1 MATSHDRDQ
10 PSFQITQHTDSSAD
24 TLIAGFAGV
33 GLAGLTTANHLV
45 DHLDLDEIGHITTST
60 LPAITPF
67 EDGTPR
73 HHSRLF
79 SRDDLDL
86 VVLVNELFVP
96 LWGADPFADAVVEWT
111 ETADVDEITVLAG
124 IPYPHGPADHRVFYI
139 ATEDYQDERLQDT
152 DISAMGQGF
161 LDGVNARLIARG
173 MDSTLRTGMFVTPV
187 HPQAPDVDAA
197 IRLLE
202 AVNTTYGLEID
213 AGPLEQFAAEVQQ
226 YYVQLAERLR
236 GVDEE
241 QRPDDS
247 MYM

>member
-10 PSFQITQHTDSSAD
+10 PSFQISQHEDSAAN
-24 TLIAGFAGV
+24 TLLAGFAGI

-45 DHLDLDEIGHITTST
+45 DHLDLNEIGHITTSA

-96 LWGADPFADAVVEWT
+96 LRGADPFADAVVEWT
-111 ETADVDEITVLAG
+111 ESTAVDEITVLAG
-124 IPYPHGPADHRVFYI
+124 IPYPHGPADHRVFYV
-139 ATEDYQDERLQDT
+139 ATEDYQDKRLYET

-173 MDSTLRTGMFVTPV
+173 MDSALRTGVFVTPV
-187 HPQAPDVDAA
+187 HAQAPDVDAA

-213 AGPLEQFAAEVQQ
+213 AGPLEQFATEVQQ
-226 YYVQLAERLR
+226 YYAQLAERLQGR
-236 GVDEE
+236 DVE
-241 QRPDDS
+241 QPDDR

>member
-1 MATSHDRDQ
+1 MVTSHGQDQ
-10 PSFQITQHTDSSAD
+10 PSFQITQYEDSAAE
-24 TLIAGFAGV
+24 TLIGGFAGV
-33 GLAGLTTANHLV
+33 GLAGLTTANYLV

-96 LWGADPFADAVVEWT
+96 LWGADPFADAVVQWM
-111 ETADVDEITVLAG
+111 ETSDVPEVTVLAG
-124 IPYPHGPADHRVFYI
+124 IPYPHGPGDHRVFYV
-139 ATEDYQDERLQDT
+139 ATEAYQDERLHGT
-152 DISAMGQGF
+152 DISPMGHGF
-161 LDGVNARLIARG
+161 LDGVNARLVARG
-173 MDSTLRTGMFVTPV
+173 MESALRAGVFVTPV
-187 HPQAPDVDAA
+187 HAQAPDVDAA

-202 AVNTTYGLEID
+202 AVITTHELDVD
-213 AGPLEQFAAEVQQ
+213 AGPLKQFATEVQQ
-226 YYVQLAERLR
+226 YYAQLAERLR
-236 GVDEE
+236 GQSDE
-241 QRPDDS
+241 QPDDR

>member
-1 MATSHDRDQ
+1 MCDLLIFPPVTSKVPPTVARGMAAPHTYGH
-10 PSFQITQHTDSSAD
+10 PSFQITQCEYSSVD

-33 GLAGLTTANHLV
+33 SLAGLTTTSHLV

-79 SRDDLDL
+79 SRDDLDI

-124 IPYPHGPADHRVFYI
+124 IPYPHGPADHHTI
-139 ATEDYQDERLQDT
+139 
-152 DISAMGQGF
+152 
-161 LDGVNARLIARG
+161 
-173 MDSTLRTGMFVTPV
+173 
-187 HPQAPDVDAA
+187 
-197 IRLLE
+197 
-202 AVNTTYGLEID
+202 
-213 AGPLEQFAAEVQQ
+213 
-226 YYVQLAERLR
+226 
-236 GVDEE
+236 
-241 QRPDDS
+241 
-247 MYM
+247 

>member
-1 MATSHDRDQ
+1 MATSPTHDQ
-10 PSFQITQHTDSSAD
+10 PSFQIAQHEEASAD

-45 DHLDLDEIGHITTST
+45 DQLDLNEIGHITTST

-79 SRDDLDL
+79 SRDDLDV

-111 ETADVDEITVLAG
+111 ETAAVDEITVLAG
-124 IPYPHGPADHRVFYI
+124 IPYPHGPDDHSVFYV
-139 ATEDYQDERLQDT
+139 ATEEYQDKRLHET

-173 MDSTLRTGMFVTPV
+173 MDSALRTGVFVTPV

-213 AGPLEQFAAEVQQ
+213 AEPLEQFATEIQQ
-226 YYVQLAERLR
+226 YYAQLAERLR
-236 GVDEE
+236 GQDVE
-241 QRPDDS
+241 QPDDR